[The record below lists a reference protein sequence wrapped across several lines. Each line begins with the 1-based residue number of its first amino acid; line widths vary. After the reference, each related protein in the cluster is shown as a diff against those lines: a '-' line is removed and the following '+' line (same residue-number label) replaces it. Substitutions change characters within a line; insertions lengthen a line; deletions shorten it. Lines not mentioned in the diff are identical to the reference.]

1 MIVGMTKAK
10 IAITIDE
17 ATLRAVRSRVARGD
31 AASVS
36 AYVEQAVARSL
47 DDADDWESMVDRDL
61 EATGGPLTAAETAWV
76 NDVLS
81 GSAGPPPTDRLTRP

>member
-61 EATGGPLTAAETAWV
+61 EATGGPLTPAETAWIK
-76 NDVLS
+76 DALA